1 MKKIVYHKGDHT
13 HVLTFNT
20 QEICKFQEALF
31 SMVLNHDVDFD
42 GEDIRKICHL
52 LIDDIVDEQITVLT
66 RMIELRDMG
75 KDESGCSKC

>member
-1 MKKIVYHKGDHT
+1 MRKITYRKGDHT
-13 HVLTFNT
+13 HVLTFNP

-31 SMVLNHDVDFD
+31 NMVLNHDIDFD

-75 KDESGCSKC
+75 KDESGCS